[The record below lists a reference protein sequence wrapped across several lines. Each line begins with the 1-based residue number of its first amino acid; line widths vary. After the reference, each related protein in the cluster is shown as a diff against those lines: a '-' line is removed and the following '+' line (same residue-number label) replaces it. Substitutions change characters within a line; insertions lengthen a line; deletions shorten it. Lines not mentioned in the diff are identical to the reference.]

1 MVNCVKRY
9 EPKVVQNNDEMNNLY
24 SVHKQEVERLHGSLN
39 QMRLNAY
46 IQSMDLKHIKLWEKI
61 LKIKADES
69 YTLQQR
75 RSNVLNTLLFKPP
88 FTRQRLN
95 DTLYNIWGEGNY
107 QFEIFPDDFRVIIDV
122 DTFDPVIYL
131 QFTKLVRRIIPANMY
146 LIFSIQYTYLFL
158 QRNKTYNQLQELTYQ
173 ELSQYNNE

>member
-1 MVNCVKRY
+1 MVNYVKRY

-24 SVHKQEVERLHGSLN
+24 GVHKQEVERLHGSLN

-46 IQSMDLKHIKLWEKI
+46 IQTMDIKHIRLWEKI
-61 LKIKADES
+61 LKIKVDDS
-69 YTLQQR
+69 CTLQQR

-107 QFEIFPDDFRVIIDV
+107 QFEIFPDDFRVIIDI

-131 QFTKLVRRIIPANMY
+131 QFTKIVRRIIPANMY

-173 ELSQYNNE
+173 ELSQYNNK

>member
-1 MVNCVKRY
+1 MVNYVKRY

-24 SVHKQEVERLHGSLN
+24 GVHKQEVERLHGSLN
-39 QMRLNAY
+39 QMILNAY
-46 IQSMDLKHIKLWEKI
+46 IQTMDIKHIRLWEKI
-61 LKIKADES
+61 LKIKVDDS

-122 DTFDPVIYL
+122 NTFDPVIYL

>member
-1 MVNCVKRY
+1 MINYVKRY
-9 EPKVVQNNDEMNNLY
+9 EPKIVQNNDEMNNIY
-24 SVHKQEVERLHGSLN
+24 GVHKQEVERLQGSMN

-46 IQSMDLKHIKLWEKI
+46 VQSMDIQHTKKWEKI
-61 LKIKADES
+61 LNIRSNDT

-75 RSNVLNTLLFKPP
+75 RDNVLNTLLFKPP

-107 QFEIFPDDFRVIIDV
+107 QFEIYPDDFRVIIDI
-122 DTFDPVIYL
+122 DTQDPVIYL
-131 QFTKLVRRIIPANMY
+131 QFTKLVRRVIPANMF

-158 QRNKTYNQLQELTYQ
+158 QRNKTYNQMQELTYQ
-173 ELSQYNNE
+173 ELSQYSND

>member
-1 MVNCVKRY
+1 MVNYVKRY

-24 SVHKQEVERLHGSLN
+24 GVHKQEVERLHGSLN

-46 IQSMDLKHIKLWEKI
+46 IQTMDIKHIRLWEKI
-61 LKIKADES
+61 LKIKVDDS

-75 RSNVLNTLLFKPP
+75 RSNVLNTSLFKPP

-107 QFEIFPDDFRVIIDV
+107 QFEIFPDDFRVIIDI

-158 QRNKTYNQLQELTYQ
+158 QRNKTYNELQELTYQ

>member
-1 MVNCVKRY
+1 MVNYVKRY

-24 SVHKQEVERLHGSLN
+24 GVHKQEVERLHGSLN

-46 IQSMDLKHIKLWEKI
+46 IQTMDIKHIRLWEKI
-61 LKIKADES
+61 LKIKIDDS

-75 RSNVLNTLLFKPP
+75 KSNVLNTLLFKPP

-95 DTLYNIWGEGNY
+95 DTLYSIWGEGNY
-107 QFEIFPDDFRVIIDV
+107 QFEIFPDDFRVIIDI

-173 ELSQYNNE
+173 ELSQYNNK

>member
-1 MVNCVKRY
+1 MINYVKRY

-24 SVHKQEVERLHGSLN
+24 GVHKQEVERLHGSLN

-46 IQSMDLKHIKLWEKI
+46 IQTMDIKHIKLWEKI

-69 YTLQQR
+69 YTLLQR
-75 RSNVLNTLLFKPP
+75 RGNVLNTLLFKPP

-95 DTLYNIWGEGNY
+95 DTLYNVWGAGNY
-107 QFEIFPDDFRVIIDV
+107 QFEIYPDDFRIIIDIN
-122 DTFDPVIYL
+122 TFDPIIYL

-158 QRNKTYNQLQELTYQ
+158 QRNKTYNQLQELTYR

>member
-1 MVNCVKRY
+1 MVNYVKRY

-24 SVHKQEVERLHGSLN
+24 GVHKQEVERLHGSLN

-46 IQSMDLKHIKLWEKI
+46 IQTMDIKHIQKKKKI
-61 LKIKADES
+61 LKIKVDDS
-69 YTLQQR
+69 YTSQQR

-95 DTLYNIWGEGNY
+95 DILYNIWGEGNY
-107 QFEIFPDDFRVIIDV
+107 QFEIFPDDFRVIIDI

>member
-1 MVNCVKRY
+1 MINYVKRY
-9 EPKVVQNNDEMNNLY
+9 EPKVVQSNDEMNNIY
-24 SVHKQEVERLHGSLN
+24 GVHKQEVESLHGSLN

-46 IQSMDLKHIKLWEKI
+46 IQTMDIKHTRLWEKI
-61 LKIKADES
+61 LKIKVDDS
-69 YTLQQR
+69 YTLEQR

-107 QFEIFPDDFRVIIDV
+107 QFEIFPDDFRVIIDI

-146 LIFSIQYTYLFL
+146 LIFSIQFTYLFL

>member
-1 MVNCVKRY
+1 MINYVKRY
-9 EPKVVQNNDEMNNLY
+9 EPKVVQSNDEMNNIY
-24 SVHKQEVERLHGSLN
+24 GVHKQEVERLHGSLN
-39 QMRLNAY
+39 QIKLNSY
-46 IQSMDLKHIKLWEKI
+46 VQTMDIKHIRLWEKI
-61 LKIKADES
+61 LKIKVDDS

-75 RSNVLNTLLFKPP
+75 RRNVLNTLLFKPP

-107 QFEIFPDDFRVIIDV
+107 QFEIFPDDFRVIIDI

-131 QFTKLVRRIIPANMY
+131 QFTKLVRRIIPANMF

-158 QRNKTYNQLQELTYQ
+158 QRNKTYNQIQELTYQ
-173 ELSQYNNE
+173 ELRQYSNE